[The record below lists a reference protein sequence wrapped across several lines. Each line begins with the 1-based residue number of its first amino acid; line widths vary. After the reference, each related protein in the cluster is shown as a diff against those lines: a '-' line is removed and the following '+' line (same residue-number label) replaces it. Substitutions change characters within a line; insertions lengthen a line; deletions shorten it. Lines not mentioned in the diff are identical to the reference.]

1 MNIRPESTAA
11 DPIESSST
19 LARWLNISHELRTP
33 ANAILGHVELL
44 LSGAMGPL
52 TGEMR
57 ASLGNIQQASLDL
70 MAQIDQAVRIG
81 ETLPFSDPAS
91 PDIDAL
97 VEPLNGRGDDEGS
110 DCDDRRP
117 PCSSVG

>member
-1 MNIRPESTAA
+1 MNMRSESTIA
-11 DPIESSST
+11 DPIDNSST
-19 LARWLNISHELRTP
+19 LARWLNMSHELRTP

-57 ASLGNIQQASLDL
+57 ASLGNIQKAGLEL
-70 MAQIDQAVRIG
+70 MAQIDQALRIG
-81 ETLPFSDPAS
+81 ETLPFSDPAA
-91 PDIDAL
+91 PDIDAPA
-97 VEPLNGRGDDEGS
+97 EPLNGRSDDIDS
-110 DCDDRRP
+110 NRDDRSP